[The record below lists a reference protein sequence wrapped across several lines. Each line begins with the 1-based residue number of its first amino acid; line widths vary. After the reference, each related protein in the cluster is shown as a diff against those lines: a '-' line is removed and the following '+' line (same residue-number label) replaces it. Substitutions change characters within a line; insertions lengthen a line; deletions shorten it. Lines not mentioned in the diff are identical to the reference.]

1 MKRGKQELLSNL
13 MYMLSVMYKVNKNVY
28 LIKIPQ
34 IILNAAS
41 PFIPIVFIRLIL
53 NEIAFEGNVKN
64 IVIYVMLMGLATF
77 LFNIFGNIADSYA
90 KFQSEITVLKLKDYF
105 GNAVM
110 RMKYSDAEQPKI
122 RDFIELAQDSA
133 NFQQVLNLLSAIVT
147 SAITVIGLFAIIVT
161 VQPVIFIFV
170 ALVVIFRLI
179 ADRKNRILW
188 DKWRPRYAPIMR
200 KVNYLLRIMR
210 SIEFGKEVRSN
221 NLQDWIY
228 NKSDRNADTYLNA
241 STKHNKELQINQSFS
256 AVLSILQECAVYFI
270 LAYKVVFEG
279 MPIGDFSMYM
289 TSINTFSNNV
299 STIVYS
305 ISEILKMSLFASD
318 FRYCLSLSLTSENEN
333 NTDITADNAS
343 IEFKNVYFKYPN
355 TDRYVLENI
364 NLVIS
369 AGQSLSIVGVNGSGK
384 TTMVKLLCRL
394 YEPTS
399 GVILINDRNVN
410 DMPFEE
416 YIGYIGAVFQDFK
429 LFSFTVADN
438 VSFDEDK
445 NSDEITKCIIK
456 SGLDY
461 KLEQLPKGLETNIN
475 KEFDSEG
482 MEFSGGESQKLA
494 ITRALYKNAPVMILD
509 EPTAALDPLAE
520 YDIYSRFNDI
530 VMNKTAIYISH
541 RMSSC
546 QFCDKIAV
554 LDKGQIIQ
562 YGKHKELVKEEGL
575 YSQMWNIQKK
585 YYER

>member
-1 MKRGKQELLSNL
+1 
-13 MYMLSVMYKVNKNVY
+13 ML
-28 LIKIPQ
+28 
-34 IILNAAS
+34 
-41 PFIPIVFIRLIL
+41 
-53 NEIAFEGNVKN
+53 
-64 IVIYVMLMGLATF
+64 
-77 LFNIFGNIADSYA
+77 
-90 KFQSEITVLKLKDYF
+90 
-105 GNAVM
+105 
-110 RMKYSDAEQPKI
+110 
-122 RDFIELAQDSA
+122 
-133 NFQQVLNLLSAIVT
+133 
-147 SAITVIGLFAIIVT
+147 
-161 VQPVIFIFV
+161 
-170 ALVVIFRLI
+170 FR
-179 ADRKNRILW
+179 
-188 DKWRPRYAPIMR
+188 
-200 KVNYLLRIMR
+200 
-210 SIEFGKEVRSN
+210 S
-221 NLQDWIY
+221 
-228 NKSDRNADTYLNA
+228 
-241 STKHNKELQINQSFS
+241 
-256 AVLSILQECAVYFI
+256 
-270 LAYKVVFEG
+270 
-279 MPIGDFSMYM
+279 
-289 TSINTFSNNV
+289 
-299 STIVYS
+299 
-305 ISEILKMSLFASD
+305 
-318 FRYCLSLSLTSENEN
+318 
-333 NTDITADNAS
+333 NAS

-456 SGLDY
+456 SGLEY

-475 KEFDSEG
+475 NEFDSEG

-494 ITRALYKNAPVMILD
+494 ITRALYKHAPVMILD

-530 VMNKTAIYISH
+530 VMNKAAIYISH

>member
-541 RMSSC
+541 RM
-546 QFCDKIAV
+546 
-554 LDKGQIIQ
+554 
-562 YGKHKELVKEEGL
+562 
-575 YSQMWNIQKK
+575 
-585 YYER
+585 

>member
-270 LAYKVVFEG
+270 LAYKVVFED

-299 STIVYS
+299 STIAYS

-456 SGLDY
+456 SGLEY

-494 ITRALYKNAPVMILD
+494 ITRALYNHAPVMILD

-530 VMNKTAIYISH
+530 VMNKAAIYISH

>member
-270 LAYKVVFEG
+270 LAYKVVFED

-299 STIVYS
+299 STIAYS

-456 SGLDY
+456 SGLEY

-494 ITRALYKNAPVMILD
+494 ITRALYKHAPVMILD

-530 VMNKTAIYISH
+530 VMNKAAIYISH